1 MAYFRQFVLLLFVL
15 SVVAG
20 CGDNPTAVATDDE
33 IKAHVDEH
41 GDQFT
46 DPSLP
51 SEPIDY

>member
-1 MAYFRQFVLLLFVL
+1 MAYFCQFVLLLFVL

-20 CGDNPTAVATDDE
+20 CGDNPSAVATDDE
-33 IKAHVDEH
+33 IKAHLEEH

-51 SEPIDY
+51 SAPLID